1 MVVTCLCLFE
11 DCILRCPAEKSKSA
25 AALYWIHA
33 IFSTSDSEKVRIEI
47 GKSNGH
53 LQEI

>member
-11 DCILRCPAEKSKSA
+11 DCILRRPAEKSKSA
-25 AALYWIHA
+25 AALYRIHA
-33 IFSTSDSEKVRIEI
+33 IFSTSDSGKVRIEI